1 MIFKWCL
8 SNNHHGDMMGILQD
22 ILGPYHEHKRSF
34 FLGEEGAEEQRLYPY
49 SLFKW
54 GTTELLR
61 VSQAHDSYWLRG
73 ILWDILL
80 EFLDIFYRESQKAHG
95 LPTGC
100 SCHWHFLATRP
111 RKKGWLRPGNCNL
124 RCENQGAK
132 GFFHGLDAASP
143 SKVEGCSI
151 CLEDMAVA
159 SEAVR
164 LPCGH
169 CYHPRCLKN
178 WFVRKLRCPL
188 CNVAVEWVERDN
200 SDICSAKR
208 QLLVTFWVRWIFK
221 YSSSPFLNWGW
232 RNASVRVERWTRTRP
247 HKDGANLR
255 RNGDLGRRNGTGE
268 SMVPVF
274 VGNALETLGPLFRSG
289 PVW

>member
-1 MIFKWCL
+1 
-8 SNNHHGDMMGILQD
+8 MGIWWGYYRD

-54 GTTELLR
+54 GTKELLR
-61 VSQAHDSYWLRG
+61 VSQAHDSYGLWG

-80 EFLDIFYRESQKAHG
+80 EFLDIFYRESQKANG

-124 RCENQGAK
+124 RWTCGVK
-132 GFFHGLDAASP
+132 IRVPRGYHGLDAASP
-143 SKVEGCSI
+143 SKAEGCSI

-164 LPCGH
+164 LPCG
-169 CYHPRCLKN
+169 
-178 WFVRKLRCPL
+178 PL
-188 CNVAVEWVERDN
+188 
-200 SDICSAKR
+200 
-208 QLLVTFWVRWIFK
+208 L
-221 YSSSPFLNWGW
+221 SSQMS
-232 RNASVRVERWTRTRP
+232 
-247 HKDGANLR
+247 
-255 RNGDLGRRNGTGE
+255 
-268 SMVPVF
+268 
-274 VGNALETLGPLFRSG
+274 
-289 PVW
+289 

>member
-1 MIFKWCL
+1 MFKWYL
-8 SNNHHGDMMGILQD
+8 NNNHHGDMMGILQD

-54 GTTELLR
+54 GTKELLR
-61 VSQAHDSYWLRG
+61 VSQAHDSYGLRG

-132 GFFHGLDAASP
+132 GLPWFGCRIP
-143 SKVEGCSI
+143 VEGGRLFHLLGGHGCGFGGR
-151 CLEDMAVA
+151 
-159 SEAVR
+159 EAAM
-164 LPCGH
+164 
-169 CYHPRCLKN
+169 
-178 WFVRKLRCPL
+178 WPL
-188 CNVAVEWVERDN
+188 
-200 SDICSAKR
+200 
-208 QLLVTFWVRWIFK
+208 L
-221 YSSSPFLNWGW
+221 SSQMS
-232 RNASVRVERWTRTRP
+232 
-247 HKDGANLR
+247 
-255 RNGDLGRRNGTGE
+255 
-268 SMVPVF
+268 
-274 VGNALETLGPLFRSG
+274 
-289 PVW
+289 